1 MRLLRFNI
9 SALLVRAPTKL
20 FSSEKAVE
28 GPRKRAFG
36 FLDRVDHELDV
47 RPQAVEGYPA
57 KCQSGRTRVGLLSGA
72 DFGGSVARLGDSTD
86 LLPLPGYRRTVVR
99 AIREPGSVSSAEGHP
114 LLCQLGV
121 DADKPTDYHGKWRAH
136 ERVDLRGGVTAP

>member
-36 FLDRVDHELDV
+36 FLDRVDYQLDV

-57 KCQSGRTRVGLLSGA
+57 KCHLAEPAS
-72 DFGGSVARLGDSTD
+72 DCF
-86 LLPLPGYRRTVVR
+86 PVR
-99 AIREPGSVSSAEGHP
+99 ISE
-114 LLCQLGV
+114 
-121 DADKPTDYHGKWRAH
+121 
-136 ERVDLRGGVTAP
+136 AP